1 MIDKN
6 KTYKTRDG
14 RFQARV
20 YCVDG
25 GGIYTVHGAIL
36 VNGLWQPRE
45 WTIDGLFSVY
55 GECHADLIEVKP
67 KRTIEFW
74 VNVYEEDVVYLPHRT
89 RLQADKFE
97 MKDRIACLHFT
108 REFEEGEGL

>member
-14 RFQARV
+14 REARI
-20 YCVDG
+20 YATDG
-25 GGIYTVHGAIL
+25 AAPYFVHGAVLDDGDWI
-36 VNGLWQPRE
+36 PE
-45 WTIDGLFSVY
+45 IWTIAGKFTDDGS
-55 GECHADLIEVKP
+55 GEGYDLIEVKP

-74 VNVYEEDVVYLPHRT
+74 VNVHKSECTTFFIDGQIARDTSEKYDC
-89 RLQADKFE
+89 
-97 MKDRIACLHFT
+97 IACLHFT